1 MFAIILFTCIITLPL
16 VFYLYAIHETIK
28 LVQKKHRTLA
38 PWQVWLGLI
47 PFLNL
52 IWQYLI
58 VANLMD
64 SLSAEF
70 RFRKAKYPLK
80 KMKQFGTA
88 YCILIFFSIIPSIG
102 FFLGLAGLVCFI
114 IFWMKVVDVKK
125 RLKLLPLDQE
135 FGKTDF

>member
-1 MFAIILFTCIITLPL
+1 MLALLIFTCLIALPMI
-16 VFYLYAIHETIK
+16 FYLNSIHETIK
-28 LVQKKHRTLA
+28 LVQEKNRKLS

-70 RFRKAKYPLK
+70 RYRKAKYPLI
-80 KMKQFGTA
+80 KMKKIGTA
-88 YCILIFFSIIPSIG
+88 YCVLFFLSFIPKIGII
-102 FFLGLAGLVCFI
+102 LGLAGIVCFI
-114 IFWMKVVDVKK
+114 LFWIKVLDVKK
-125 RLKLLPLDQE
+125 TLQFLPTDQE
-135 FGKTDF
+135 FGKTEF